1 MRKLSIIKGGGN
13 GTEAISTDATTT
25 TIEQGTTTTDNVV
38 QPVDLP
44 PDGGYGWVVA
54 GALSLI
60 NFFTWGVAASYG
72 VYISHYL
79 ATDYFPGATPLDF
92 ALIGGLEFGL
102 AMIISPVCTVL
113 TREFGRLSVMLA
125 GITMFAGGFIAASFA
140 HKTWQLYLSQG
151 VLVGLGEPR
160 RCEDDFDPH

>member
-1 MRKLSIIKGGGN
+1 MRRFSVLKASDN
-13 GTEAISTDATTT
+13 STEVTSSDATTP
-25 TIEQGTTTTDNVV
+25 IVLEQGNDATDDVV
-38 QPVDLP
+38 QPVELP

-79 ATDYFPGATPLDF
+79 ATDYFPGATPLDY
-92 ALIGGLEFGL
+92 ALIGGLEFGV
-102 AMIISPVCTVL
+102 AMIISPACTVL

-125 GITMFAGGFIAASFA
+125 GIAMFSGGFIAASFA
-140 HKTWQLYLSQG
+140 HETWQLYLSQG
-151 VLVGLGEPR
+151 VLIGLGEWA
-160 RCEDDFDPH
+160 ESTL